1 MPYFDIHFNFPSLN
15 LTVQSPILQINKMEP
30 RMRNGSQLL
39 QMLWYFTAQRIVET
53 AINFHKLD
61 EERADA
67 LRQIYL
73 RPGDYTIRVK
83 NLHE

>member
-1 MPYFDIHFNFPSLN
+1 M
-15 LTVQSPILQINKMEP
+15 TVQLPILQINKMEP

-83 NLHE
+83 NVHE